1 MEKPAACKS
10 INFEQRQKSLTCQ
23 NSSHGQYYLK
33 HSPSARTRAREARSP
48 SARSSEEWCAMA
60 TVCRAASRG
69 AINT

>member
-1 MEKPAACKS
+1 M
-10 INFEQRQKSLTCQ
+10 
-23 NSSHGQYYLK
+23 K